1 MANNKVKIK
10 KGDQVIVLSGSDR
23 GKKGEVLVVKPKD
36 NKAIVEGIN
45 IIKKHTKPS
54 AQNPQ
59 GGIIETE
66 APIQIS
72 NLAIVDPETG
82 KATRVGF
89 KVEDG
94 KKVRFAKKSGKTL

>member
-1 MANNKVKIK
+1 MAQVKLKIK
-10 KGDQVIVLSGSDR
+10 KGDQVVVLSGSDK
-23 GKKGEVLVVKPKD
+23 GKKGEVLQVRPKD
-36 NKAIVEGIN
+36 NKAIVQGIN

-59 GGIIETE
+59 GGILETE

-89 KVEDG
+89 RLEGD
-94 KKVRFAKKSGKTL
+94 KKVRFAKKSGKIL

>member
-1 MANNKVKIK
+1 MAQVKLKIK
-10 KGDQVIVLSGSDR
+10 KGDQVVVLSGSDK
-23 GKKGEVLVVKPKD
+23 GKKGEVLQVRPKD
-36 NKAIVEGIN
+36 NKAIVQGVN
-45 IIKKHTKPS
+45 VIKKHTKPS

-59 GGIIETE
+59 GGILETE

-82 KATRVGF
+82 KPTRVGF
-89 KVEDG
+89 RIEGD